1 MHVDAIHAELKRFVH
16 QRFKVD
22 PDLLRADPS
31 FEEMQADSLTRL
43 EILLHADDTFG
54 SHVLDH
60 IEDGLISGTP
70 PQRLSELAALVAVHG
85 AGQAGPCCRAP
96 QPIRERPWSA
106 LSALRRTWWWWTW
119 GWSAP

>member
-22 PDLLRADPS
+22 PELLRTDPS

-70 PQRLSELAALVAVHG
+70 PQRLSELAALVPQCMVPVKQGRAAVAPSPSASDHG
-85 AGQAGPCCRAP
+85 PH
-96 QPIRERPWSA
+96 
-106 LSALRRTWWWWTW
+106 
-119 GWSAP
+119 